1 MNRLSLRSVHEAAKM
16 FKFAP
21 SKGDKIM
28 RRTSL
33 LALSLT
39 LAGLAVQSARAGL
52 VTNGDFETGDFAGWS
67 VSDSSVLIDSGSG
80 FVADGNFDAA
90 FTGSGVLSQ
99 TLLTSPGQSYI
110 LSFNLVDEA
119 ASASDTFHVTFGS
132 YSTDISGGDASVFTS
147 EVLSVPGVDIP
158 VNAILS
164 FQATSNAL
172 AWHLDDVSVALPT
185 IPEPPIGM
193 ILAGAVL
200 MVVSLRFRAR
210 MIDG

>member
-1 MNRLSLRSVHEAAKM
+1 
-16 FKFAP
+16 
-21 SKGDKIM
+21 
-28 RRTSL
+28 
-33 LALSLT
+33 
-39 LAGLAVQSARAGL
+39 
-52 VTNGDFETGDFAGWS
+52 
-67 VSDSSVLIDSGSG
+67 
-80 FVADGNFDAA
+80 
-90 FTGSGVLSQ
+90 
-99 TLLTSPGQSYI
+99 
-110 LSFNLVDEA
+110 
-119 ASASDTFHVTFGS
+119 
-132 YSTDISGGDASVFTS
+132 VFTS